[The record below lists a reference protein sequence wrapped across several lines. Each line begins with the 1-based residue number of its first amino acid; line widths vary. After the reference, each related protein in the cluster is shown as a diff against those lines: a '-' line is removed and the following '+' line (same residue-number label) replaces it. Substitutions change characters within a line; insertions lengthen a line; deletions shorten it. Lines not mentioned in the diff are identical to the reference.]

1 MNVFRYP
8 VRSLVGDYLRAGV
21 GLAVGLSVLA
31 SAPGSI
37 AVVIIFGGLTAL
49 FGGFAYRTL
58 RRHLL
63 RVAVTAEAIHG
74 TGPGTQELPWAKLG
88 LLKLRYYG
96 TRRQRNQEA
105 NGEAGAGAGG
115 GSRSGGGFMQLTLKG
130 AGASLTLESSIEGFE
145 YIAWHAAK
153 AARENGVSLDSASA
167 GNLLELGIDA
177 DEDGP
182 RPEIKAVR
190 SF

>member
-1 MNVFRYP
+1 MKVFRYP
-8 VRSLVGDYLRAGV
+8 SRSLVGDYLRASI

-31 SAPGSI
+31 SASGS
-37 AVVIIFGGLTAL
+37 VVVVVIFGGLTAL

-63 RVAVTAEAIHG
+63 RIAVTTEAICGSGLG
-74 TGPGTQELPWAKLG
+74 TRELPWDKLG

-96 TRRQRNQEA
+96 TRRQRNRED
-105 NGEAGAGAGG
+105 
-115 GSRSGGGFMQLTLKG
+115 RGGFMQLTLKG

-145 YIAWHAAK
+145 YIAWRAAK
-153 AARENGVSLDSASA
+153 AARDTGIGLDPISA

-182 RPEIKAVR
+182 APEIKTPQR
-190 SF
+190 

>member
-8 VRSLVGDYLRAGV
+8 VRSLVSDYLRAGV
-21 GLAVGLSVLA
+21 GLVVGLAALA
-31 SAPGSI
+31 NAAGSI
-37 AVVIIFGGLTAL
+37 TLLIIFGGLTAL

-63 RVAVTAEAIHG
+63 RVAVTTEAICG
-74 TGPGTQELPWAKLG
+74 SGLGTQELPWDKLG
-88 LLKLRYYG
+88 MLKLRYYG
-96 TRRQRNQEA
+96 TRRQRNRED
-105 NGEAGAGAGG
+105 
-115 GSRSGGGFMQLTLKG
+115 GGGFMQLTLKG

-145 YIAWHAAK
+145 YIAWCAAK
-153 AARENGVSLDSASA
+153 AARESGIGLDPISA

-182 RPEIKAVR
+182 APEIKAMR
-190 SF
+190 KF

>member
-8 VRSLVGDYLRAGV
+8 VRSLVGDYLRASV
-21 GLAVGLSVLA
+21 GLAVGLGVLA
-31 SAPGSI
+31 SAPGS
-37 AVVIIFGGLTAL
+37 VTVIVIFGGLTAL

-63 RVAVTAEAIHG
+63 RLALTAEAIHG
-74 TGPGTQELPWAKLG
+74 GLGTREVPWGKLD
-88 LLKLRYYG
+88 LVKLRYFG
-96 TRRQRNQEA
+96 TRRQRQRET
-105 NGEAGAGAGG
+105 
-115 GSRSGGGFMQLTLKG
+115 GGGFMQLTLEG

-145 YIAWHAAK
+145 YIAWRATK
-153 AARENGVSLDSASA
+153 AARENGVGLDPTSA

-182 RPEIKAVR
+182 PPDIKETR
-190 SF
+190 KF

>member
-8 VRSLVGDYLRAGV
+8 VRSLVGDYLRAGI
-21 GLAVGLSVLA
+21 GLAVGLGVLA
-31 SAPGSI
+31 SAPASVL
-37 AVVIIFGGLTAL
+37 VVVIFGGLTAL

-63 RVAVTAEAIHG
+63 RVAVTTEMIRG
-74 TGPGTQELPWAKLG
+74 TGLGTRELPWGKLG
-88 LLKLRYYG
+88 QLKLRYYG
-96 TRRQRNQEA
+96 TRRQRNRED
-105 NGEAGAGAGG
+105 
-115 GSRSGGGFMQLTLKG
+115 RGGFMQLTLEG

-145 YIAWHAAK
+145 YIAWRAAK
-153 AARENGVSLDSASA
+153 AARETGIDLDPASA

-182 RPEIKAVR
+182 APEIKAAR

>member
-21 GLAVGLSVLA
+21 GVTVGLSVLA

-37 AVVIIFGGLTAL
+37 VVVIIFGGVTAL

-63 RVAVTAEAIHG
+63 RVALTAEAIHSSG
-74 TGPGTQELPWAKLG
+74 LGSQELPWGKLD
-88 LLKLRYYG
+88 LVKLRYFG
-96 TRRQRNQEA
+96 TRRQRKRET
-105 NGEAGAGAGG
+105 
-115 GSRSGGGFMQLTLKG
+115 GGGFMQLTLNG

-153 AARENGVSLDSASA
+153 AARENGVCLDPASA

-182 RPEIKAVR
+182 APEITGTRK
-190 SF
+190 F

>member
-21 GLAVGLSVLA
+21 GLAVGLGVLA
-31 SAPGSI
+31 SAPAS
-37 AVVIIFGGLTAL
+37 VTVIVIFGGLTAL
-49 FGGFAYRTL
+49 FLGFAYRTV

-63 RVAVTAEAIHG
+63 RIALTAEAIHG
-74 TGPGTQELPWAKLG
+74 SGLGARELPWSKLD
-88 LLKLRYYG
+88 LVKLRYFG
-96 TRRQRNQEA
+96 TRRQRNREA
-105 NGEAGAGAGG
+105 
-115 GSRSGGGFMQLTLKG
+115 GGGFMQLTLEG

-153 AARENGVSLDSASA
+153 AARENGVGLDPTSA

-182 RPEIKAVR
+182 APEIKATR
-190 SF
+190 GF

>member
-8 VRSLVGDYLRAGV
+8 ARSLVGDYLRAGV
-21 GLAVGLSVLA
+21 GVVVGLSVLVSA
-31 SAPGSI
+31 SGSVLV
-37 AVVIIFGGLTAL
+37 VVIFGSLTAL

-63 RVAVTAEAIHG
+63 RVAVTTEAICSSG
-74 TGPGTQELPWAKLG
+74 LGNQELPWDKLSM
-88 LLKLRYYG
+88 LKLRYYG
-96 TRRQRNQEA
+96 TRRQRNRED
-105 NGEAGAGAGG
+105 
-115 GSRSGGGFMQLTLKG
+115 GGGFMQLTLKG

-145 YIAWHAAK
+145 YIAWCAAK
-153 AARENGVSLDSASA
+153 AARESGIGLDPISA

-182 RPEIKAVR
+182 APEIKALKK
-190 SF
+190 F

>member
-1 MNVFRYP
+1 MNDFRYP
-8 VRSLVGDYLRAGV
+8 VRSLVGDYVRAGI
-21 GLAVGLSVLA
+21 GLALGLGVLA
-31 SAPGSI
+31 SAPVSVM
-37 AVVIIFGGLTAL
+37 VVVIFGGLTAL

-63 RVAVTAEAIHG
+63 RVAVTTEAICGSGLG
-74 TGPGTQELPWAKLG
+74 TLELPWDELG

-96 TRRQRNQEA
+96 TRRQRNRED
-105 NGEAGAGAGG
+105 
-115 GSRSGGGFMQLTLKG
+115 GGGFMQLTLKG

-153 AARENGVSLDSASA
+153 AARETGIDLDPISAE
-167 GNLLELGIDA
+167 NLLELGIVA

-182 RPEIKAVR
+182 APEIKATR
-190 SF
+190 GF

>member
-21 GLAVGLSVLA
+21 GLAVGLGVLA
-31 SAPGSI
+31 SAPGSVTI
-37 AVVIIFGGLTAL
+37 IVIFGGLTAL

-63 RVAVTAEAIHG
+63 RVALTAEAIHG
-74 TGPGTQELPWAKLG
+74 SGLGTQEVPWGKLD
-88 LLKLRYYG
+88 LVKLRYFG
-96 TRRQRNQEA
+96 TQRQRKREA
-105 NGEAGAGAGG
+105 
-115 GSRSGGGFMQLTLKG
+115 GGGFMQLTLKG

-145 YIAWHAAK
+145 YIAWCAAK
-153 AARENGVSLDSASA
+153 AARENGVGLDPASA

-182 RPEIKAVR
+182 PPEIKATR
-190 SF
+190 KF

>member
-1 MNVFRYP
+1 MPGGRVNVFRYP
-8 VRSLVGDYLRAGV
+8 VRSLVGDYLRASV

-31 SAPGSI
+31 SAPGSVM
-37 AVVIIFGGLTAL
+37 VVVIFGGLTAL

-63 RVAVTAEAIHG
+63 RVALTAEAIHSSG
-74 TGPGTQELPWAKLG
+74 LATRELPWGKLE
-88 LLKLRYYG
+88 LVKLRYFG
-96 TRRQRNQEA
+96 TRRQRKRET
-105 NGEAGAGAGG
+105 
-115 GSRSGGGFMQLTLKG
+115 GGGFMQLTLEG

-145 YIAWHAAK
+145 YIAWRAAK
-153 AARENGVSLDSASA
+153 AARENGVGLDPASA

-182 RPEIKAVR
+182 PPEIKATR
-190 SF
+190 TF

>member
-8 VRSLVGDYLRAGV
+8 IRSLVGDYLRAGV
-21 GLAVGLSVLA
+21 GLIVGLGVLA
-31 SAPGSI
+31 SAPTSI
-37 AVVIIFGGLTAL
+37 TIFIIFGGLTAL
-49 FGGFAYRTL
+49 FLGFAYRTV

-74 TGPGTQELPWAKLG
+74 SGPGGQEVPWGKLD
-88 LLKLRYYG
+88 LLKLRYFG
-96 TRRQRNQEA
+96 TRRQRNREA
-105 NGEAGAGAGG
+105 
-115 GSRSGGGFMQLTLKG
+115 GGGFMQLTLEG

-145 YIAWHAAK
+145 YIAWRAAK
-153 AARENGVSLDSASA
+153 AARENGVGLDPTSA

-182 RPEIKAVR
+182 PPEIKATR
-190 SF
+190 KF

>member
-31 SAPGSI
+31 SAPGSVM
-37 AVVIIFGGLTAL
+37 VVVIFGGLMAL

-63 RVAVTAEAIHG
+63 RVALTAEAIHG
-74 TGPGTQELPWAKLG
+74 SGPGARELPWDKLD
-88 LLKLRYYG
+88 LIKLRYFG
-96 TRRQRNQEA
+96 TRRQRDREA
-105 NGEAGAGAGG
+105 SGGIGG
-115 GSRSGGGFMQLTLKG
+115 GSGFMQLTLKG

-153 AARENGVSLDSASA
+153 AARENGVGLDPASAS
-167 GNLLELGIDA
+167 NLLELGIDA

-182 RPEIKAVR
+182 APEIKATR
-190 SF
+190 GF

>member
-21 GLAVGLSVLA
+21 GLAVGLGVLA
-31 SAPGSI
+31 SAPGSVTLI
-37 AVVIIFGGLTAL
+37 VIFGGLTAL

-63 RVAVTAEAIHG
+63 RVALTAKAIHG
-74 TGPGTQELPWAKLG
+74 SGLGTQEVPWGKLD
-88 LLKLRYYG
+88 LVKLRYFG
-96 TRRQRNQEA
+96 TQRQRKREA
-105 NGEAGAGAGG
+105 
-115 GSRSGGGFMQLTLKG
+115 GGGFMQLTLKG

-145 YIAWHAAK
+145 YIAWCAAK
-153 AARENGVSLDSASA
+153 AARENGVGLDPASA

-182 RPEIKAVR
+182 PPEIKATR
-190 SF
+190 KF

>member
-21 GLAVGLSVLA
+21 GLAVGLGVLA
-31 SAPGSI
+31 SAPSSVTI
-37 AVVIIFGGLTAL
+37 IVIFGGLTAL

-63 RVAVTAEAIHG
+63 RVALTAEAIQG
-74 TGPGTQELPWAKLG
+74 SGPGARELPWGKLD
-88 LLKLRYYG
+88 LLKLRYFG
-96 TRRQRNQEA
+96 TRRQRQREP
-105 NGEAGAGAGG
+105 GG
-115 GSRSGGGFMQLTLKG
+115 GSGFMQLTLAG
-130 AGASLTLESSIEGFE
+130 AGMSLTLESSIEGFE

-153 AARENGVSLDSASA
+153 AARQNGVGLDSTSA

-182 RPEIKAVR
+182 APEITATR
-190 SF
+190 GF

>member
-21 GLAVGLSVLA
+21 GLAVGLGVLA
-31 SAPGSI
+31 SAPGSVTI
-37 AVVIIFGGLTAL
+37 IVIFGGLTAL

-63 RVAVTAEAIHG
+63 RVALTAEAIHG
-74 TGPGTQELPWAKLG
+74 SGLGTQEVPWGKLD
-88 LLKLRYYG
+88 LVKLRYFG
-96 TRRQRNQEA
+96 TQRQRKREV
-105 NGEAGAGAGG
+105 
-115 GSRSGGGFMQLTLKG
+115 GGGFMQLTLAG
-130 AGASLTLESSIEGFE
+130 AGTSFTLESSIEGFE

-153 AARENGVSLDSASA
+153 AARENGVGLDPASA

-182 RPEIKAVR
+182 PPEIKATR
-190 SF
+190 KF

>member
-8 VRSLVGDYLRAGV
+8 VRSLVGDYLRASV

-31 SAPGSI
+31 SAPGSVM
-37 AVVIIFGGLTAL
+37 VVVIFGGLPAL

-58 RRHLL
+58 RRHRL
-63 RVAVTAEAIHG
+63 RVALTTEAIHSSG
-74 TGPGTQELPWAKLG
+74 LATRELPWGKLE
-88 LLKLRYYG
+88 LVKLRYFG
-96 TRRQRNQEA
+96 TRRQRKREA
-105 NGEAGAGAGG
+105 
-115 GSRSGGGFMQLTLKG
+115 GGGFMQLTLEG

-145 YIAWHAAK
+145 YIAWRAAK
-153 AARENGVSLDSASA
+153 AARENGVGLDPASA

-182 RPEIKAVR
+182 PPEIKATR
-190 SF
+190 TF

>member
-8 VRSLVGDYLRAGV
+8 ARSLVGDYLRAGI
-21 GLAVGLSVLA
+21 GLAVGLGVLA
-31 SAPGSI
+31 SAPVS
-37 AVVIIFGGLTAL
+37 VMVFVIFGSLTAL

-63 RVAVTAEAIHG
+63 RVAVTTEAIHG
-74 TGPGTQELPWAKLG
+74 NGPGARELPWGKLD
-88 LLKLRYYG
+88 LLKLRYFG
-96 TRRQRNQEA
+96 TRRQRHR
-105 NGEAGAGAGG
+105 EAGRGD
-115 GSRSGGGFMQLTLKG
+115 GGFMQLTLAG

-153 AARENGVSLDSASA
+153 AARENGVGLDSASA

-182 RPEIKAVR
+182 APGIKDAR

>member
-1 MNVFRYP
+1 MKVFRYP
-8 VRSLVGDYLRAGV
+8 SRSLTGDYLRAGI

-31 SAPGSI
+31 SASGS
-37 AVVIIFGGLTAL
+37 VVVVVIFGGLTAL

-63 RVAVTAEAIHG
+63 RIAVTTEAICGSGLG
-74 TGPGTQELPWAKLG
+74 TLELPWDKLG

-96 TRRQRNQEA
+96 TRRQRNRED
-105 NGEAGAGAGG
+105 
-115 GSRSGGGFMQLTLKG
+115 RGGFMQLTLKG

-145 YIAWHAAK
+145 YIAWRAAK
-153 AARENGVSLDSASA
+153 AARDTGIGLDPISA

-177 DEDGP
+177 DEEGP
-182 RPEIKAVR
+182 APEIKTPQR
-190 SF
+190 